1 MFEFLQIV
9 MYIPNPIMIAAKVA
23 NGTKRKKFV
32 LRPINKIKTLP
43 IKLSQY
49 HSIKIVNMPKV

>member
-32 LRPINKIKTLP
+32 LRPINKIKTFLL
-43 IKLSQY
+43 IAKKY
-49 HSIKIVNMPKV
+49 FYYF

>member
-1 MFEFLQIV
+1 
-9 MYIPNPIMIAAKVA
+9 MYDAASCQFQLTDCSVNQSELK
-23 NGTKRKKFV
+23 GKEFV